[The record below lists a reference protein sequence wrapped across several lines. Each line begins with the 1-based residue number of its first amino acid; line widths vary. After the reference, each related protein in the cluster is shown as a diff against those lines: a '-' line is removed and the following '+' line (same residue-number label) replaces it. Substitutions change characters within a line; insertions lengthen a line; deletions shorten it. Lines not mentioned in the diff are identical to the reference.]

1 MTLPTRDELLALNW
15 TYNGQPFARVTAKS
29 TVSTDATYRGEPFLP
44 TDFGDSEPPGDPP
57 EIIPT
62 YLELVFSAPPMT
74 STTFVRETGDV
85 LLMEGGFT
93 LIEETGTLSSP
104 LPTMELFTTSTPTAG
119 TWVLGRYYLTN
130 AKTDGVLRSPSPS
143 LAGADE
149 SATLTLVVTAPRTY
163 VSFDFGVRGRQFGSP
178 TPEASDLLRF
188 YLDDV
193 EQMVAYPVDVGG
205 DVMDLITGNYGFTLL
220 PGTYDLRWQ
229 WLRTDG
235 TTWNPLEAH
244 AWITN
249 LLIDPTD

>member
-1 MTLPTRDELLALNW
+1 MTLPTRDQLLTLDF
-15 TYNGQPFARVTAKS
+15 TYNGEPFVQVTAKS
-29 TVSTDATYRGEPFLP
+29 TVSLDATYRGEPFLP
-44 TDFGDSEPPGDPP
+44 TDFGDSVPPEDPP
-57 EIIPT
+57 EIPPT
-62 YLELVFSAPPMT
+62 YLELVFSAPPLT

-85 LLMEGGFT
+85 LLMDGGFT
-93 LIEETGTLSSP
+93 LIEETGSLSSP
-104 LPTMELFTTSTPTAG
+104 LATMELFTSSTPTAG
-119 TWVLGRYYLTN
+119 TWVLGRHWLTN

-163 VSFDFGVRGRQFGSP
+163 VSFDWGVRGRWFGSNDHDG
-178 TPEASDLLRF
+178 SDLLRF

-193 EQMVAYPVDVGG
+193 QQMVAFPVDVPGE
-205 DVMDLITGNYGFTLL
+205 MDLITGSYGFTLL

-229 WLRTDG
+229 WLRTEG

-244 AWITN
+244 AWIAN